1 MNDQSLMDVTAE
13 LNHPAWYDAV
23 TLAERVAAL
32 GDGGASEAAELGAW
46 DRDLANRRFL
56 RWQSERAFAGNKERF
71 ARRLNAQGLV
81 EDTLKR
87 LLAEQGSS
95 VRDRLP
101 GHPVWLQDM
110 VCAFVA
116 PASAYTMVAP
126 EAVLADSTDPRV
138 LRASAATGFLLLV
151 DPLIQKGRLRM
162 AQGLTEILNEYPH
175 ALFDVPTAESLLFS
189 HLPQRLGM
197 LVGRTMVLELNVARL
212 QGLLTG
218 ETPEQRFVSFLEQ
231 LRRPEISLALLKE
244 YPVLARQ
251 VATCI
256 DQWLQAG
263 CEFAR
268 HLCEDLPV
276 LQEMYC
282 AGHALGN
289 LTHLNWGMGDGHREG
304 RAICIATFSS
314 GVCLVYKPRSLAVDV
329 HFQELLA
336 WLNDRGDHPPF
347 RLLKVL
353 DKGSHGWVE
362 FVPFSPC
369 EDREAVRRFYMRQG
383 GYLALLYALRATD
396 FHYENLIACGEYPV
410 LIDLESLFHGER
422 EANPDKAP
430 SSVAVK
436 ALESSVLR
444 VGLLPQRIWGNSRN
458 KAGVELS
465 GFGGAAGQVTPFRV
479 PAWEGIATD
488 EMRLER
494 KHVPVPGA
502 QNRAKLHDLDTSALD
517 YTDEILKGFSDV
529 YRLLL
534 DYRATLLAAEGP
546 IARFIGDEVRY
557 IVRAT
562 RLYATL
568 LEESY
573 HPDLLRNALDRDR
586 YFDRLW
592 IEVEARPSLENLIA
606 DEVSDLQRGDIPIF
620 TTRVGSVDL
629 WSSSGRRTPQHFVQS
644 GLELARQRLALL
656 SDADLAF
663 QSWLIRSSMLTLA
676 MGLGSSTQK
685 LPTPLPVSAKSSVQ
699 ADSARLVAS
708 ARAIGDRLE
717 TLALIGPDEIGWIG
731 LTLVND
737 SYWSV
742 GTTGFDLYEGLPGIG
757 LFLGYLGAHTSEARY
772 TTLAERVYLTIKSRL
787 QQTELW
793 LAGASGGQMFP
804 IGAFA
809 ELGGIMYFLM
819 HMGVLW
825 RKQDLLELAET
836 VVQYLP
842 PLIERDR
849 LFDVMGGAAGC
860 LAVLSALY
868 RTRPTQNTLRCAVQC
883 GEHLLANVQPM
894 AQGAAWNNGIYGKQ
908 PLAGFSHGATGIAW
922 ALLQLYEFTG
932 DQRYKAAAFDG
943 FAYEHI
949 AFSDKEGN
957 WRDLRELDGVEA
969 GLASEQASG
978 SFMVAWCHGAPGVG
992 LGRLDALKHAEDSQ
1006 IDGEIR
1012 TALSTTVTDG
1022 FLANFSLCHGSLG
1035 NLELLLK
1042 ASATYESESLRE
1054 QTYLRASSILD
1065 AMDAAGWLCGVPL
1078 GVETPGLMLGLAGI
1092 GYQLLR
1098 LADPQTIPSV
1108 LLLEPPRPP
1117 ETYHLSQDPVLDKE
1131 REQV

>member
-1 MNDQSLMDVTAE
+1 MHDQRLIDVTAE
-13 LNHPAWYDAV
+13 LNDPAWCDAV
-23 TLAERVAAL
+23 TLAERVATLRNECA
-32 GDGGASEAAELGAW
+32 GEPSKMGAW
-46 DRDLANRRFL
+46 DRDLADRRFL
-56 RWQSERAFAGNKERF
+56 RWQSERAFAGNEDRF
-71 ARRLNAQGLV
+71 ARRLNTQGLV

-101 GHPVWLQDM
+101 GPPVWLHDLLH
-110 VCAFVA
+110 AFA
-116 PASAYTMVAP
+116 TPASAYTMAAP
-126 EAVLADSTDPRV
+126 EVALADSTDPMV
-138 LRASAATGFLLLV
+138 LRGSAATGFLLLV
-151 DPLIQKGRLRM
+151 EPLIQQGRLRM
-162 AQGLTEILNEYPH
+162 TQRLVEILKEYPH
-175 ALFDVPTAESLLFS
+175 APFDIPTAENLIFS

-212 QGLLTG
+212 QGLLAG
-218 ETPEQRFVSFLEQ
+218 ETPEQRFTSFLER
-231 LRRPEISLALLKE
+231 LRRREISLALLKE
-244 YPVLARQ
+244 YPLLARQ
-251 VATCI
+251 VVTCI

-276 LQEMYC
+276 LREMYC
-282 AGHALGN
+282 AGNALGN

-304 RAICIATFSS
+304 RAICVATFSS

-329 HFQELLA
+329 HFQDLLA
-336 WLNDRGDHPPF
+336 WLNARGDHPPF

-369 EDREAVRRFYMRQG
+369 EDKEAVRRFYMRQG

-422 EANPDKAP
+422 ETTPDKAP
-430 SSVAVK
+430 SSVAIK

-444 VGLLPQRIWGNSRN
+444 VGLLPQRIWGNARN

-465 GFGGAAGQVTPFRV
+465 GFGGAAGQLTPFRV
-479 PAWEGIATD
+479 PAWDGIATD

-494 KHVPVPGA
+494 KYVPVPGA
-502 QNRAKLHDLDTSALD
+502 QNRARLHDHDTSALD
-517 YTDEILKGFSDV
+517 YTDEILKGFSNV

-534 DYRATLLAAEGP
+534 ENRATLLAPEGP

-562 RLYATL
+562 RIYATL

-573 HPDLLRNALDRDR
+573 HPDVLRNALDRDR

-592 IEVEARPSLENLIA
+592 IEVEARPSLEKLIL
-606 DEVSDLQRGDIPIF
+606 DEVADLQRGDIPIF
-620 TTRVGSVDL
+620 TTRVGSADL
-629 WSSSGRRTPQHFVQS
+629 WSSSGRKIPQHFVQT
-644 GLELARQRLALL
+644 GLELAWERLALL
-656 SDADLAF
+656 SDADLSF
-663 QSWLIRSSMLTLA
+663 QSWLIRSSLLTLA

-685 LPTPLPVSAKSSVQ
+685 LPTPSPTSANSSRQ
-699 ADSARLVAS
+699 ADAARLLAS

-717 TLALIGPDEIGWIG
+717 SLALVGGPDEIGWVG

-742 GTTGFDLYEGLPGIG
+742 GATGFDLYEGVPGIG
-757 LFLGYLGAHTSEARY
+757 LFLGYLGAYTAEARY
-772 TTLAERVYLTIKSRL
+772 TALAERVCLTIQSRL
-787 QQTELW
+787 RQIEPW
-793 LAGASGGQMFP
+793 LATASGAQIFP
-804 IGAFA
+804 VGAFA
-809 ELGGIMYFLM
+809 ELGGIMYFLT

-825 RKQDLLELAET
+825 KKQELLDQAEAL
-836 VVQYLP
+836 VQHLP
-842 PLIERDR
+842 AQIEGDR
-849 LFDVMGGAAGC
+849 LFDIMGGSAGC

-868 RTRPTQNTLRCAVQC
+868 RTRPAESTLRCAVRC
-883 GEHLLANVQPM
+883 GEHLLSNVQPM
-894 AQGAAWNNGIYGKQ
+894 IQGAAWNNGIYGKQ
-908 PLAGFSHGATGIAW
+908 PLAGFSHGAAGIAW
-922 ALLQLYEFTG
+922 SLLHLYELTG
-932 DQRYKAAAFDG
+932 DERYKTAAFDG
-943 FAYEHI
+943 FAYERSI
-949 AFSDKEGN
+949 FSAKEGN

-969 GLASEQASG
+969 GPSSEQASE
-978 SFMVAWCHGAPGVG
+978 SFMVAWCHGAPGAG
-992 LGRLDALKHAEDSQ
+992 LSRLDALKHADDGQ
-1006 IDGEIR
+1006 IDAEIR
-1012 TALSTTVTDG
+1012 TALRTTAADG

-1042 ASATYESESLRE
+1042 ASVTYESESLRE
-1054 QTYLRASSILD
+1054 QTYLRASSILE
-1065 AMDAAGWLCGVPL
+1065 AMDSSGWLCGVPL

-1098 LADPQTIPSV
+1098 LADPQTMPSV
-1108 LLLEPPRPP
+1108 LLLEPPR
-1117 ETYHLSQDPVLDKE
+1117 VK
-1131 REQV
+1131 